1 MALGAAFF
9 YAIAAVITKRLH
21 GVAPQLIV
29 LIQMLVG
36 VGLLAPF
43 AQVPGL
49 TRAPATWAWL
59 ATIGIVHT
67 GLMSTLLYSAIQKI
81 PTSLVGALS
90 FIYPVV
96 AILVDW
102 LALGHPLGALQLAGS
117 GLILLAAAG
126 MTFGWTL
133 RITTAARPIA
143 GKASSHRGR

>member
-1 MALGAAFF
+1 
-9 YAIAAVITKRLH
+9 
-21 GVAPQLIV
+21 
-29 LIQMLVG
+29 
-36 VGLLAPF
+36 
-43 AQVPGL
+43 
-49 TRAPATWAWL
+49 
-59 ATIGIVHT
+59 
-67 GLMSTLLYSAIQKI
+67 MSTLLYSAIQKI

-102 LALGHPLGALQLAGS
+102 LALGYPLSALQLAGS

-133 RITTAARPIA
+133 RITTATRPIA